1 MYIGDFINYVK
12 RMRAAQVARKAG
24 SKPDAILAWELEKEV
39 DRGLAE
45 GITVVEA
52 IDEKKLLLPAST
64 VPTIMN
70 SENKT

>member
-12 RMRAAQVARKAG
+12 KMRAAQIARKAG

-52 IDEKKLLLPAST
+52 VEVSQPAKE
-64 VPTIMN
+64 N
-70 SENKT
+70 SLNGEQL